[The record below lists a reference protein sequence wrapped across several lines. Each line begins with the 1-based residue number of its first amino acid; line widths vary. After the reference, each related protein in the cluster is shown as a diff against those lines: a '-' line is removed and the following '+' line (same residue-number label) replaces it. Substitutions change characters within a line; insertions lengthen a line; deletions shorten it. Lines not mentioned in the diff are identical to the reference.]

1 MVELLFFLEALS
13 VSFLLTGGMLRY
25 SLKRSLLDVPNDRSS
40 HSVPKPRLGGVAIV
54 LAFYCSCVTLLLIGT
69 NPFPG
74 IRMAVGV
81 LSAGAVIVC
90 IGLADDLRGLDA
102 RVKLVTQIAAGAI
115 VISSGVV
122 LERLHIPLIGS
133 IELGAMSVPFTL
145 LWIVGFINLYNFID
159 GIDGLAAGVGMIAAV
174 FLLLVGAL
182 AGATFLAPL
191 YAILAGSS
199 LGFLRYNFPPARIF
213 MGDTGSTFIGFV
225 FATLSV
231 IGAGAGIPVFVT
243 VLLLGGVIGDA
254 VLTLLRRAVKRE
266 RLLAP
271 HRTHYYQRLTSLG
284 LSHKQVTLLEYLVA
298 MLLGVS
304 ALFYFHGDRLF
315 VSVFSVVW
323 VGFFLWAI
331 TKIRSMERGGRLF
344 WEGRTL
350 AVALGDIIFIA
361 ASYFLSYYLRLNF
374 RFPEAET
381 TSMLI
386 SLPIVLVIRTAVFFY
401 FDLYRRVWRYTSLD
415 DLMRIVKAV
424 SLSSLVMIVSF
435 TLLFRFESFPR
446 SVFIIDWFI
455 LTVFLAGSRIAT
467 RWFHELPSHEEIAGK
482 RVVIGGAGLA
492 TEALLHRIKK
502 AEGVEPVGII
512 DDRSE
517 MAGRVIHGLEVLGPF
532 SKLVQLVERHG
543 IDEVILLD
551 TFRDRFPADERQA
564 LEGMGVTVRV
574 VTDGT
579 RLPDHPPALN
589 ALSGK
594 RVLVAGNGPLIEAAP
609 SAFSRAEELVVIS
622 NESQI
627 ISESRRLAGSIPR
640 TVLHYLGALN
650 RRRDVEEILKAHGPE
665 VVVVDTRFDPSGLGN
680 PLGAY
685 LATVFFPLV
694 RIATAAARAPSARFI
709 TIFRGDTAQRG
720 GPLEK
725 VIAAAGPVLRL
736 IFRSDPARCF
746 IISCDW
752 PETDVHAIEALDT
765 VLAGEG
771 GDFKLTSGRSTS
783 TVRIER
789 TSSPEMRPGT
799 EEYLRELV
807 MSCEEADEKR
817 AIDVIRNMMDG
828 SVVRGHAR

>member
-1 MVELLFFLEALS
+1 MVELLFFLEALA
-13 VSFLLTGGMLRY
+13 VSYILTGGILRY
-25 SLKRSLLDVPNDRSS
+25 SLERSLLDVPNVRSS

-54 LAFYCSCVTLLLIGT
+54 LAFYCSCATLLLVGI

-74 IRMAVGV
+74 IRMTVGV
-81 LSAGAVIVC
+81 LSAGAVIAC
-90 IGLADDLRGLDA
+90 IGLADDLRGLNA
-102 RVKLVTQIAAGAI
+102 RVKLITQISAGAI

-122 LERLHIPLIGS
+122 LEQLHIPLIGS
-133 IELGAMSVPFTL
+133 LELGAMSVPFTL

-174 FLLLVGAL
+174 FSLLVGVL
-182 AGATFLAPL
+182 TGATFLAPL

-231 IGAGAGIPVFVT
+231 IGAGAGLPVFVT

-254 VLTLLRRAVKRE
+254 VLTLLRRVVKRE

-298 MLLGVS
+298 VLLGVS

-482 RVVIGGAGLA
+482 RVVIGGAGHA

-517 MAGRVIHGLEVLGPF
+517 MAGRVVHGLEVLGPF
-532 SKLVQLVERHG
+532 TRLAHLAQFYRIEE
-543 IDEVILLD
+543 IILLD
-551 TFRDRFPADERQA
+551 TFRDRFPADQRQA
-564 LEGMGVTVRV
+564 LRDMGVTVRV

-579 RLPDHPPALN
+579 LLPDHPSALG
-589 ALSGK
+589 ALSGE
-594 RVLVAGNGPLIEAAP
+594 RVLVAGNGPLVEASP
-609 SAFSRAEELVVIS
+609 SAFSRAGKLVIVS
-622 NESQI
+622 NESRI
-627 ISESRRLAGSIPR
+627 ISESRRLAGSAPC
-640 TVLHYLGALN
+640 TVLHYLGALS
-650 RRRDVEEILKAHGPE
+650 RRRDIEEILRAHEPE

-694 RIATAAARAPSARFI
+694 RIATAAARSPDVRFI
-709 TIFRGDTAQRG
+709 TIRRGVAVQRG

-725 VIAAAGPVLRL
+725 VVAAAGHVLRL

-746 IISCDW
+746 IISCRGLENDM
-752 PETDVHAIEALDT
+752 HMIEALDT
-765 VLAGEG
+765 VLACEG
-771 GDFKLTSGRSTS
+771 GDFNLAPGHSTG
-783 TVRIER
+783 TVGIER
-789 TSSPEMRPGT
+789 ISSPETPPGA
-799 EEYLRELV
+799 EEYLRELL
-807 MSCEEADEKR
+807 MSCEEADER
-817 AIDVIRNMMDG
+817 RTIDIIRNITDG
-828 SVVRGHAR
+828 SVVRGHDR

>member
-1 MVELLFFLEALS
+1 MVELLFFLEALA
-13 VSFLLTGGMLRY
+13 VSFLFTGGMLRY
-25 SLKRSLLDVPNDRSS
+25 SLKRSLLDVPNVRSS

-54 LAFYCSCVTLLLIGT
+54 LAFYCSSATLLIAGI

-81 LSAGAVIVC
+81 LSAGAVIAC

-102 RVKLVTQIAAGAI
+102 RVKLITQVAAGAI

-122 LERLHIPLIGS
+122 LDQLHIPLLGS
-133 IELGAMSVPFTL
+133 LELGAMSVPLTL
-145 LWIVGFINLYNFID
+145 LWIVGFINIYNFID

-174 FLLLVGAL
+174 FSLLVGVL
-182 AGATFLAPL
+182 TGATFLAPL
-191 YAILAGSS
+191 YAIIAGSS

-243 VLLLGGVIGDA
+243 VLLLGGVIADA
-254 VLTLLRRAVKRE
+254 VLTLIRRVVKRE

-298 MLLGVS
+298 VLLGVS

-361 ASYFLSYYLRLNF
+361 ASYILSYYLRLNF

-381 TSMLI
+381 TSMLN
-386 SLPIVLVIRTAVFFY
+386 SLPIVLVIRTAIFFY
-401 FDLYRRVWRYTSLD
+401 YDLYRRVWRYTSLD

-467 RWFHELPSHEEIAGK
+467 RWFHELPSHEEIAGR
-482 RVVIGGAGLA
+482 RVVIGGAGHA

-502 AEGVEPVGII
+502 AEGVEPIGII

-517 MAGRVIHGLEVLGPF
+517 MAGRVVHGLEVLGSF
-532 SKLVQLVERHG
+532 SKLAQLVQRHR

-551 TFRDRFPADERQA
+551 TFRDRFPADQRQA
-564 LEGMGVTVRV
+564 LAGMGVTVRV

-579 RLPDHPPALN
+579 RLTDRPSALN
-589 ALSGK
+589 ALSGE
-594 RVLVAGNGPLIEAAP
+594 RVLAAGNGPLVEAAP
-609 SAFSRAEELVVIS
+609 SAFSRAEKLVVVS
-622 NESQI
+622 NESRI
-627 ISESRRLAGSIPR
+627 ISESRRLAGSVPCD
-640 TVLHYLGALN
+640 VLHYLGALS
-650 RRRDVEEILKAHGPE
+650 RRGDIEEILGLHEPE

-680 PLGAY
+680 PLGAF
-685 LATVFFPLV
+685 LTTVFFPLV
-694 RIATAAARAPSARFI
+694 RIAAAASRSPDVRFI
-709 TIFRGDTAQRG
+709 TIGWGGTAQRG
-720 GPLEK
+720 GTLEQA
-725 VIAAAGPVLRL
+725 VAAAGHVLRL
-736 IFRSDPARCF
+736 IFRSDPGRCF
-746 IISCDW
+746 IIDCGGL
-752 PETDVHAIEALDT
+752 ENDVRTIEALDT
-765 VLAGEG
+765 VLAGRG
-771 GDFKLTSGRSTS
+771 GDFNLSSDLSTGR
-783 TVRIER
+783 VRIER
-789 TSSPEMRPGT
+789 ISSPETPPGA
-799 EEYLRELV
+799 EECLRELV
-807 MSCEEADEKR
+807 LSCEEVDEKR
-817 AIDVIRNMMDG
+817 AIDIIRSITDG
-828 SVVRGHAR
+828 SVVREHDW